1 MLHSNSN
8 SSNSNPQF
16 RSLLFGFHRKDF
28 RSLGAFVHSRFFSW
42 LLFLLLVMVL
52 SFILSFQVQVL
63 PSNIQVG
70 RIAPKSIKADRNY
83 EIVDSQATKANRE
96 AAYANVL
103 PVYDFDGTLFQE
115 IKDKITEAFRGAR
128 LVVQD
133 KENLE
138 EASQVFQSS
147 LGVSLKPAL
156 LADLEKD
163 QYSEATEREVQ
174 KLLSGILTR
183 PILATR
189 SLLPYEPGRG
199 IMIRDLKAQAVE
211 NERSLQNLDAMES
224 LEEIQDR
231 LAQLPSR
238 RDSKSESLLSPAQM
252 GVLIS
257 SVVVPNTT
265 FNSVETEF
273 RRARAVGAIP
283 NVILKLQA
291 GEAILRSGDR
301 YEPFHLM
308 ILQAIQKQKSETSFT
323 LKFVGTALFVFLL
336 ILISYVFSS
345 MFIRKFN
352 PTKKDLYF
360 LGGNLILVLFS
371 VRIAAAFS
379 SALTDFFPYEVS
391 VQSLYYAIP
400 VAGGA
405 MLTRYLLNS
414 EIALVFAIVLSALTG
429 MFLQG
434 DLDLSIYFLIS
445 SIVAAAAMARV
456 DRRTAILRAGLL
468 VGVVNALV
476 ILAIKLIT
484 VVSVTDVFSIA
495 EVSSSM
501 AMGFLG
507 GILASIFV
515 MVMAPI
521 AEGLFH
527 YVTDIQL
534 LELGN
539 LNHPLLRDMI
549 VKAPGTYHHSQLV
562 AVLAEA
568 AAAQIGANPLLARV
582 GSYFHDIGKMRKPA
596 YFIENQTDG
605 VNRHDA
611 LSPSMSALIIASHVK
626 DGLELA
632 REYKL
637 PKKISDFIPQHQ
649 GTKLISFFYNKALK
663 LNEGKDTPVDEKLYK
678 YPGPRPQ
685 TREAGIILLA
695 DGVEASV
702 RSLVE
707 KTPQKIQ
714 SKVQQIINNNFIEEQ
729 LDECDMT
736 LRDLHCIAE
745 TFTRVLVGIYHQRI
759 AYPEGLEKKRES
771 RGTVTPLKKVAPR
784 PMPGA

>member
-1 MLHSNSN
+1 
-8 SSNSNPQF
+8 
-16 RSLLFGFHRKDF
+16 
-28 RSLGAFVHSRFFSW
+28 
-42 LLFLLLVMVL
+42 
-52 SFILSFQVQVL
+52 
-63 PSNIQVG
+63 
-70 RIAPKSIKADRNY
+70 
-83 EIVDSQATKANRE
+83 
-96 AAYANVL
+96 
-103 PVYDFDGTLFQE
+103 
-115 IKDKITEAFRGAR
+115 
-128 LVVQD
+128 
-133 KENLE
+133 
-138 EASQVFQSS
+138 
-147 LGVSLKPAL
+147 
-156 LADLEKD
+156 
-163 QYSEATEREVQ
+163 
-174 KLLSGILTR
+174 
-183 PILATR
+183 
-189 SLLPYEPGRG
+189 
-199 IMIRDLKAQAVE
+199 
-211 NERSLQNLDAMES
+211 
-224 LEEIQDR
+224 
-231 LAQLPSR
+231 
-238 RDSKSESLLSPAQM
+238 
-252 GVLIS
+252 
-257 SVVVPNTT
+257 
-265 FNSVETEF
+265 
-273 RRARAVGAIP
+273 
-283 NVILKLQA
+283 
-291 GEAILRSGDR
+291 
-301 YEPFHLM
+301 
-308 ILQAIQKQKSETSFT
+308 
-323 LKFVGTALFVFLL
+323 
-336 ILISYVFSS
+336 
-345 MFIRKFN
+345 
-352 PTKKDLYF
+352 
-360 LGGNLILVLFS
+360 
-371 VRIAAAFS
+371 
-379 SALTDFFPYEVS
+379 
-391 VQSLYYAIP
+391 
-400 VAGGA
+400 

-434 DLDLSIYFLIS
+434 DLDLSIYFLMS

-468 VGVVNALV
+468 VGVVSSMV

-484 VVSVTDVFSIA
+484 VVSVTDVFSVA

-501 AMGFLG
+501 VMGFFG

-521 AEGLFH
+521 AEGIFH

-562 AVLAEA
+562 AVLSEA

-605 VNRHDA
+605 VNRHDS

-637 PKKISDFIPQHQ
+637 PQKISDFIPQHQ

-714 SKVQQIINNNFIEEQ
+714 TKVQQIINNNFIEEQ

-759 AYPEGLEKKRES
+759 AYPEGLEKKRDN
-771 RGTVTPLKKVAPR
+771 RATVTPLKKVAPR
-784 PMPGA
+784 STSGA